1 MQLSFL
7 RLNKLD
13 LVIAIL
19 QTKDL
24 SGMSFDLLIPGM
36 MVNARV
42 QHVLENGLLLG
53 FLMYFTG
60 TVSYL

>member
-1 MQLSFL
+1 MST
-7 RLNKLD
+7 
-13 LVIAIL
+13 IL

-42 QHVLENGLLLG
+42 QSVLENGILLG

-60 TVSYL
+60 TVSYHDFGSSVHY

>member
-1 MQLSFL
+1 MRLYFL
-7 RLNKLD
+7 DLNKLN
-13 LVIAIL
+13 LVITIL

-42 QHVLENGLLLG
+42 QSALENGLLLG

-60 TVSYL
+60 TVSYQ

>member
-1 MQLSFL
+1 M
-7 RLNKLD
+7 NT
-13 LVIAIL
+13 IL

-42 QHVLENGLLLG
+42 QSVLENGILLD
-53 FLMYFTG
+53 FLTYFNG
-60 TVSYL
+60 TVSY